1 MSDLIQNLRTISGD
15 ANVITSDFAP
25 YANDWR
31 KKYFGKP
38 LVVVKPANA
47 EEVAAIVKLCIE
59 TKTPPEIN
67 GIEGYRSLDVI
78 LTAMEAAVQGK
89 VLKVG

>member
-1 MSDLIQNLRTISGD
+1 MSNLIQSLRNIAGD

-31 KKYFGKP
+31 KKSFGKP

-47 EEVAAIVKLCIE
+47 GEVAAIVKLCIE
-59 TKTPPEIN
+59 TKTPIIPQGGNTSLVGEI
-67 GIEGYRSLDVI
+67 GRAHV
-78 LTAMEAAVQGK
+78 
-89 VLKVG
+89 